1 MTSVTTILFLR
12 ELLRLQT
19 EIALYIFQAL
29 DIADIN
35 NFFRLWLS
43 NLQIAALGKASMQN
57 VILNSASL
65 AFLYGIFFPQ
75 CLQLTSL

>member
-1 MTSVTTILFLR
+1 MTSVTTITR

-19 EIALYIFQAL
+19 KIALYIFQAL

-43 NLQIAALGKASMQN
+43 YLQIAALGKANMQN

>member
-43 NLQIAALGKASMQN
+43 NLQIAALGKTST
-57 VILNSASL
+57 
-65 AFLYGIFFPQ
+65 FFQP
-75 CLQLTSL
+75 